1 MGWWKRLRQRC
12 RKVLHLPVREAE
24 NMDILTTITELSH
37 AFGTPEYVKAGGGN
51 TSCKTA
57 DTLWVKPSGTT
68 LAGLKRETFVAM
80 DRAALSRLYA
90 AATPADSAARE
101 ELVKNMMAEAVKPET
116 PGRASVEAPLHDSI
130 AARYVVHTHPAA
142 VNGLTCAVG
151 GRAAAA
157 RLFPDALWVP
167 YVDPGYTLCM
177 VVRKAVQRYAAEH
190 GAEPS
195 LLFLEN
201 HGVFV
206 SGDTEDDIKAI
217 YARVMGTLKQAYAS
231 LDVSEEVRVG
241 VAPSGEQVARWRQIL
256 SEGLGADASGVAAS
270 GLFEVGHGPISPDH
284 IVYAKSYPFEGVLTA
299 DNLRAFKEARGYAP
313 RMVVTDQ
320 AVLCVGASEKAARL
334 ALELAL
340 DGAKVQGL
348 AKAFGGVQYLG
359 DVARGFIENWEVE
372 SYRAKQA

>member
-1 MGWWKRLRQRC
+1 
-12 RKVLHLPVREAE
+12 
-24 NMDILTTITELSH
+24 MDILATITELSH

-68 LAGLKRETFVAM
+68 LAGLKPETFVAM
-80 DRAALSRLYA
+80 DRAVLSRLYA
-90 AATPADSAARE
+90 AEAPQAPAARE
-101 ELVKNMMAEAVKPET
+101 ELVKEMMAAAVMPET

-167 YVDPGYTLCM
+167 YIDPGYTLCM
-177 VVRKAVQRYAAEH
+177 AVRQAVQLYKAER
-190 GAEPS
+190 GVEPS

-206 SGDTEDDIKAI
+206 SGDTEADIRAT
-217 YARVMGTLKQAYAS
+217 YARVMGSLTRAYAE
-231 LDVSEEVRVG
+231 LGVPSEARVG
-241 VAPSGEQVARWRQIL
+241 AAPAGARVAVWRQVL
-256 SEGLGADASGVAAS
+256 SEGLGSDAAAVAVSGR
-270 GLFEVGHGPISPDH
+270 FEVANGPLSPDH
-284 IVYAKSYPFEGVLTA
+284 IVYAKSYAFDGVLTV
-299 DNLRAFKEARGYAP
+299 DNLRAFKAVRGYSP
-313 RMVVTDQ
+313 RMVVTED
-320 AVLCVGASEKAARL
+320 AVLCVGASEKTARL

-340 DGAKVQGL
+340 DGALVKQL
-348 AKAFGGVQYLG
+348 SRAFGGLQYLS

>member
-1 MGWWKRLRQRC
+1 
-12 RKVLHLPVREAE
+12 
-24 NMDILTTITELSH
+24 MDILTTITELSH
-37 AFGTPEYVKAGGGN
+37 AFGTVEYVKAGGGN

-68 LAGLKRETFVAM
+68 LAGLTPGTFVAM
-80 DRAALSRLYA
+80 DRAVLSRLYA
-90 AATPADSAARE
+90 AAAPSEPAARE
-101 ELVKNMMAEAVKPET
+101 ELVKNMMAAAVKPET

-130 AARYVVHTHPAA
+130 SARYVVHTHPAA

-167 YVDPGYTLCM
+167 YIDPGYTLCM
-177 VVRKAVQRYAAEH
+177 AVRKAVQLYKAER
-190 GAEPS
+190 GVEPS
-195 LLFLEN
+195 LMFLEN

-206 SGDTEDDIKAI
+206 SGDTEADIRAT
-217 YARVMGTLKQAYAS
+217 YARVMDALKKTYVALGVQSA
-231 LDVSEEVRVG
+231 VCVG
-241 VAPSGEQVARWRQIL
+241 SAPSEAQVASWRQVL
-256 SEGLGADASGVAAS
+256 AEGLGAEAAAVAVSGP
-270 GLFEVGHGPISPDH
+270 FEVGRGPISPDH

-299 DNLRAFKEARGYAP
+299 DNLRAFKAVRGYAP

-320 AVLCVGASEKAARL
+320 AVLGVGANEKTARL

-340 DGAKVQGL
+340 DGALVKQL
-348 AKAFGGVQYLG
+348 ARAFGGLQYLS